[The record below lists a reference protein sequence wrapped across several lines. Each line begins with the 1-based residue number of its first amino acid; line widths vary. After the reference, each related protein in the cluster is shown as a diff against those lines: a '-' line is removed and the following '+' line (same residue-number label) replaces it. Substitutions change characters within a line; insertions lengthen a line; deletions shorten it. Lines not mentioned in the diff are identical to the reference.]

1 MLRRMKFPR
10 PAALLLLTPAIALS
24 QAPPPAGP
32 KDAIRNGGF
41 ERTLQAPNLWSGV
54 DKDGFLAGFR
64 GFLPV
69 LNASGSVAETPMPVG
84 VAVGDLNGDGL
95 PDIVS
100 SDPLGFVRIYF
111 NSGSKAQPKFTRG
124 ELSLPWLASG
134 EGDPPWVP
142 PMLGG
147 EQEVGGWN
155 QKWAKRRQ
163 GVRVSLAD
171 LTGSGKLD
179 LVAGNYFGDIFVVRN
194 TGSAQV
200 PQFPQPPS
208 VAKAV
213 IPTMK
218 DPVRRWGNV
227 FAPVM
232 HDWDGDNRPDLLVGE
247 GSYSANNIHLFL
259 NQGSAAAPVFNEEKR
274 QPLALGEGRQQ
285 LTPAL
290 ADVNGD
296 GKMDIVVADREGRI
310 TAYVRPAA
318 WKFGDSISPSGFLSK
333 SGGLTPE
340 EGQAL
345 ALGSGIH
352 TIATGDMNGDGL
364 FDLVVGKSNG
374 RIAWAA
380 NKGTKEAPKFEA
392 ATDLTGDKPVPA
404 AWQLPSQWDVDAGA
418 SRGNFLAYAN
428 SVTAQDDP
436 GAQPVEGTRALK
448 FGYAVPP
455 NPVLPAP
462 RLDLP
467 ATRQFDRRGEQEN
480 SNPLFR
486 ASAEQRGTGAPSSFF
501 VLRQPLQL
509 EIGKTYKLSFQAK
522 GSKVANASYT
532 VGWRGFKQLG
542 EDRLVRGERGAVER
556 QRNAIADGDQ
566 LSSDFRPSGNWSTV
580 SKDFNIQFKKE
591 RDLNKEKLTSEG
603 ILEISFE
610 LTGPDGFLY
619 LDDLKLVPQG

>member
-1 MLRRMKFPR
+1 MSFPR
-10 PAALLLLTPAIALS
+10 PVAFLLFAPAMALA
-24 QAPPPAGP
+24 QAPAPAGP

-54 DKDGFLAGFR
+54 DKDGKLAGFR

-69 LNASGSVAETPMPVG
+69 LNPSGSIAQTPMPVG

-95 PDIVS
+95 LDIVS

-111 NSGSKAQPKFTRG
+111 NSGSKEQPKFTRG

-155 QKWAKRRQ
+155 QNWAKRRQ
-163 GVRVSLAD
+163 GVRISLAD
-171 LTGSGKLD
+171 LSGNGKLD
-179 LVAGNYFGDIFVVRN
+179 MVAGNYFGDIFVIRN
-194 TGSAQV
+194 NGSAQA
-200 PQFPQPPS
+200 PQFAQPPS

-213 IPTMK
+213 VPTTK

-232 HDWDGDNRPDLLVGE
+232 HDWDGDGKPDLLVGE

-296 GKMDIVVADREGRI
+296 GNMDILVADREGRV

-318 WKFGDSISPSGFLSK
+318 WKFGDSISPTGFLSK

-345 ALGSGIH
+345 VLGSGIH
-352 TIATGDMNGDGL
+352 TISTGDMNGDGL
-364 FDLVVGKSNG
+364 FDIVVGKSNG
-374 RIAWAA
+374 RIAWAP
-380 NKGTKEAPKFEA
+380 NKGTKEAPKFEG
-392 ATDLTGDKPVPA
+392 TDDLTGEKPVPA
-404 AWQLPSQWDVDAGA
+404 TWQIPSQWDIDTGF

-428 SVTAQDDP
+428 SFTAQDDP

-448 FGYAVPP
+448 FGYATPA
-455 NPVLPAP
+455 NPVLPVP

-467 ATRQFDRRGEQEN
+467 ATRGFDRRGEQEN

-486 ASAEQRGTGAPSSFF
+486 ASAEQRGTGAPSNFF
-501 VLRQPLQL
+501 VMRQPLQL

-522 GSKVANASYT
+522 GNKVANASYT
-532 VGWRGFKQLG
+532 LGWRGFKKLG
-542 EDRLVRGERGAVER
+542 EDRLVRGERGAVRREK
-556 QRNAIADGDQ
+556 NEITDGDQ
-566 LSSDFRPSGNWSTV
+566 QSADFRPSANWSTV
-580 SKDFNIQFKKE
+580 SKDFKIQFKEE
-591 RDLNKEKLTSEG
+591 RDLNKEKLTSEA

-610 LTGPDGFLY
+610 LTAPDGFLY

>member
-1 MLRRMKFPR
+1 MLTLRTSLVVACALLPLTLPAQTP
-10 PAALLLLTPAIALS
+10 PAA
-24 QAPPPAGP
+24 PAGP
-32 KDAIRNGGF
+32 RDAIRNGSF
-41 ERTLQAPNLWSGV
+41 ERVLQVPNLWSGV
-54 DKDGFLAGFR
+54 ERDGFLAGFR

-69 LNASGSVAETPMPVG
+69 LNASGGIAETPMPVG

-95 PDIVS
+95 PDILS
-100 SDPLGFVRIYF
+100 SDPLGYVRIYF
-111 NSGSKAQPKFTRG
+111 NSGSKEQPKFTRG

-134 EGDPPWVP
+134 EGDPPWTP

-147 EQEVGGWN
+147 EQEIGGWN
-155 QKWAKRRQ
+155 QKWAKRRL
-163 GVRVSLAD
+163 GVRASLAD

-194 TGSAQV
+194 AGSAQA

-208 VAKAV
+208 VAKAAT
-213 IPTMK
+213 PTTK

-232 HDWDGDNRPDLLVGE
+232 HDWDGDNKPDLLVGE

-259 NQGSAAAPVFNEEKR
+259 NQGSATAPVFNEEKR
-274 QPLALGEGRQQ
+274 QALALGEGRQQ

-296 GKMDIVVADREGRI
+296 GNMDILVADREGRV
-310 TAYVRPAA
+310 TAYIRPAA
-318 WKFGDSISPSGFLSK
+318 WKFGDSILPTGFLSK
-333 SGGLTPE
+333 SGGLTPDQ
-340 EGQAL
+340 GQAL

-364 FDLVVGKSNG
+364 FDLVIGKSNG
-374 RIAWAA
+374 RIAWSA

-404 AWQLPSQWDVDAGA
+404 AWQLPSQWDVDVGI

-448 FGYAVPP
+448 FGYAASD
-455 NPVLPAP
+455 NPALPVP
-462 RLDLP
+462 RLNIP

-480 SNPLFR
+480 SNSLFR
-486 ASAEQRGTGAPSSFF
+486 ASAEQRGTGAPSNFF

-509 EIGKTYKLSFQAK
+509 EIGKTYTLSFQAK
-522 GSKVANASYT
+522 GNKVGNASYT
-532 VGWRGFKQLG
+532 LGWRGFKQIG
-542 EDRLVRGERGAVER
+542 EDRLVRGERGAVQR
-556 QRNAIADGDQ
+556 QRNAIADSDQ
-566 LSSDFRPSGNWSTV
+566 QFADFRPSGSWASV
-580 SKDFNIQFKKE
+580 SKTFKIEFKKE
-591 RDLNKEKLTSEG
+591 RELNKEKTTSEG

-610 LTGPDGFLY
+610 LGAPDGFLY
-619 LDDLKLVPQG
+619 LDEIKLIPQG

>member
-1 MLRRMKFPR
+1 MKFSR

-84 VAVGDLNGDGL
+84 VAVGDLNSDGL

-111 NSGSKAQPKFTRG
+111 NSGSKEQPKFTSG
-124 ELSLPWLASG
+124 ELSPPWLASG
-134 EGDPPWVP
+134 EGDPPWIP

-163 GVRVSLAD
+163 GVRISLAD

-179 LVAGNYFGDIFVVRN
+179 LVAGNYFGDIFVIRN
-194 TGSAQV
+194 NGSAQA
-200 PQFPQPPS
+200 PQFAQPPS
-208 VAKAV
+208 VAKAA

-218 DPVRRWGNV
+218 DPVRRCGNV

-352 TIATGDMNGDGL
+352 TVATGDMNGDGL

-380 NKGTKEAPKFEA
+380 NKGSKDAPKFDA
-392 ATDLTGDKPVPA
+392 VTDLTGEKPVPA
-404 AWQLPSQWDVDAGA
+404 VWQLPSQWDVDTGT
-418 SRGNFLAYAN
+418 SRGNFLAYAT
-428 SVTAQDDP
+428 SVTAEEDP

-448 FGYAVPP
+448 FAYASAANKIVPLSR
-455 NPVLPAP
+455 V
-462 RLDLP
+462 DLP
-467 ATRQFDRRGEQEN
+467 ATRGFDRRGEQEN

-486 ASAEQRGTGAPSSFF
+486 ASAEQRGTGAPSNFF
-501 VLRQPLQL
+501 VLRQQLQF

-522 GSKVANASYT
+522 GNKVANASYT

-542 EDRLVRGERGAVER
+542 EDRLIRGERGAVQR
-556 QRNAIADGDQ
+556 QRNAIADSDQ
-566 LSSDFRPSGNWSTV
+566 ESADFRPSGNWSTV
-580 SKDFNIQFKKE
+580 SKDFRIQFKRE

-610 LTGPDGFLY
+610 LAAPDGFLY
-619 LDDLKLVPQG
+619 LDDLKLVPQD

>member
-1 MLRRMKFPR
+1 MKFPR
-10 PAALLLLTPAIALS
+10 PAAFLLLAPAVALA
-24 QAPPPAGP
+24 QAPAPAGP

-69 LNASGSVAETPMPVG
+69 LNASGSVAETPMPVS
-84 VAVGDLNGDGL
+84 VAVGDLNNDGL
-95 PDIVS
+95 QDILS
-100 SDPLGFVRIYF
+100 SDPLGYVRVYF
-111 NSGSKAQPKFTRG
+111 NSGSKEQPKFTTG
-124 ELSLPWLASG
+124 ELTLPWLASG
-134 EGDPPWVP
+134 EGDPPWIP

-163 GVRVSLAD
+163 GVRISLAD

-179 LVAGNYFGDIFVVRN
+179 LVAGNYFGDIFAVRN
-194 TGSAQV
+194 AGSAQA
-200 PQFPQPPS
+200 PQFPQPTS

-227 FAPVM
+227 FAPIM
-232 HDWDGDNRPDLLVGE
+232 HDWDGDNKPDLLVGE

-296 GKMDIVVADREGRI
+296 GKMDILVADREGRV
-310 TAYVRPAA
+310 TAYTRPAA
-318 WKFGDSISPSGFLSK
+318 WKFGDSIPPSGFLSK
-333 SGGLTPE
+333 NGGLTPDA
-340 EGQAL
+340 GQAF

-352 TIATGDMNGDGL
+352 TVATGDMNGDGL
-364 FDLVVGKSNG
+364 FDLVIGKSNG

-392 ATDLTGDKPVPA
+392 INDLSGDKPVPA

-418 SRGNFLAYAN
+418 SRGNLLAYAN

-448 FGYAVPP
+448 FGYAAPS
-455 NPVLPAP
+455 NPSLPAP
-462 RLDLP
+462 RLDIP
-467 ATRQFDRRGEQEN
+467 ATRGFDRRGELEN

-486 ASAEQRGTGAPSSFF
+486 ASAEQRGTGAPSNYF

-522 GSKVANASYT
+522 GNKVANASYT
-532 VGWRGFKQLG
+532 VGWRAFKKLG

-556 QRNAIADGDQ
+556 QKNEIAGNEVE
-566 LSSDFRPSGNWSTV
+566 SADFRPSTSWSTV
-580 SKDFNIQFKKE
+580 TKDLPIQFKKE
-591 RDLNKEKLTSEG
+591 RELNKEKLTSEG

-610 LTGPDGFLY
+610 LTAPDGFLY
-619 LDDLKLVPQG
+619 LDDLKLVPQP

>member
-1 MLRRMKFPR
+1 MKFPR
-10 PAALLLLTPAIALS
+10 PAAFLLLTPALTLA
-24 QAPPPAGP
+24 QAPAPAGP

-69 LNASGSVAETPMPVG
+69 LNESGGIAETPMPIG
-84 VAVGDLNGDGL
+84 VSVGDLNNDGL
-95 PDIVS
+95 PDILS
-100 SDPLGFVRIYF
+100 SDPLGYVRIYF
-111 NSGSKAQPKFTRG
+111 NSGSKEQPKFTTG
-124 ELSLPWLASG
+124 QLTTPWLASG
-134 EGDPPWVP
+134 EGDPPWIP

-147 EQEVGGWN
+147 EQEIGGWN
-155 QKWAKRRQ
+155 QRWAKRRQ
-163 GVRVSLAD
+163 GVRASLAD
-171 LTGSGKLD
+171 LSGTGKLD
-179 LVAGNYFGDIFVVRN
+179 LVAGNYFGDVVAVRN
-194 TGSAQV
+194 SGSSQA

-218 DPVRRWGNV
+218 DPVARWGNV
-227 FAPVM
+227 FAPLM
-232 HDWDGDNRPDLLVGE
+232 HDWDGDNKPDLLIGE

-274 QPLALGEGRQQ
+274 QPLALGQGRQQ

-296 GKMDIVVADREGRI
+296 GNMDILVTDRGGRV

-318 WKFGDSISPSGFLSK
+318 WKFGDTISPSGFLAK
-333 SGGLTPE
+333 SGGLTQDG
-340 EGQAL
+340 GQAL
-345 ALGSGIH
+345 ALGSGIN
-352 TIATGDMNGDGL
+352 TIATGDLNGDGL
-364 FDLVVGKSNG
+364 FDLVIGKSNG

-380 NKGTKEAPKFEA
+380 NKGTKDAPKFEA
-392 ATDLTGDKPVPA
+392 ANDLTGEKPVPA

-418 SRGNFLAYAN
+418 SRGNFFAFAN
-428 SVTAQDDP
+428 SVSAQEDQA
-436 GAQPVEGTRALK
+436 AQPVEGTRALK
-448 FGYAVPP
+448 FGYAAPA
-455 NPVLPAP
+455 NPTLPIP
-462 RLDLP
+462 RLNIP
-467 ATRQFDRRGEQEN
+467 ATRAFDRRGEQEN

-486 ASAEQRGTGAPSSFF
+486 ASAEQRGTGAPSNFF

-522 GSKVANASYT
+522 GNQVANASYT

-542 EDRLVRGERGAVER
+542 EDRLVRGERGAVQR
-556 QRNAIADGDQ
+556 QQNAISEGDQ
-566 LSSDFRPSGNWSTV
+566 QSADFRPSGNWSAV
-580 SKDFNIQFKKE
+580 SKDFKIQFKKE

-610 LTGPDGFLY
+610 LTAPDGFLY
-619 LDDLKLVPQG
+619 LDDLKLVPQD

>member
-1 MLRRMKFPR
+1 MKLLR
-10 PAALLLLTPAIALS
+10 PAAFLLLVPAVVLA
-24 QAPPPAGP
+24 QAPAPTGP

-41 ERTLQAPNLWSGV
+41 ERTLQAPNVWSGV

-69 LNASGSVAETPMPVG
+69 LNESGGVSETAMPVS
-84 VAVGDLNGDGL
+84 VAVGDLNNDGL
-95 PDIVS
+95 PDILS
-100 SDPLGFVRIYF
+100 SDPLGYVRIYF
-111 NSGSKAQPKFTRG
+111 NSGSKEQPKFSAG
-124 ELSLPWLASG
+124 ELTLPWLAAG
-134 EGDPPWVP
+134 EGDPPWIP

-155 QKWAKRRQ
+155 QRWAKRRQ

-179 LVAGNYFGDIFVVRN
+179 LVAGNYYGDIFVIRN
-194 TGSAQV
+194 SGSAQV

-208 VAKAV
+208 VAKAI

-218 DPVRRWGNV
+218 DPARRWGNV

-232 HDWDGDNRPDLLVGE
+232 HDWDGDNKPDLLVGE

-290 ADVNGD
+290 ADLNGD
-296 GKMDIVVADREGRI
+296 GNIDILVADREGRV
-310 TAYVRPAA
+310 TAYIRPAA
-318 WKFGDSISPSGFLSK
+318 WKFGDSMSPSGFLSK
-333 SGGLTPE
+333 SGGLIPD

-345 ALGSGIH
+345 SLGSGIH
-352 TIATGDMNGDGL
+352 TVATADLNGDGL

-374 RIAWAA
+374 RIAWVA

-392 ATDLTGDKPVPA
+392 ANDLAGDKPVPA
-404 AWQLPSQWDVDAGA
+404 DWQLPSQWDVDAGA

-428 SVTAQDDP
+428 SVAAQDDP
-436 GAQPVEGTRALK
+436 GAVPVEGTRALK
-448 FGYAVPP
+448 CGYAASP
-455 NPVLPAP
+455 NKIVAP
-462 RLDLP
+462 SRADLP
-467 ATRQFDRRGEQEN
+467 ATRGFDRRGEQEN

-486 ASAEQRGTGAPSSFF
+486 ASAEQRGTGAPSNFF

-522 GSKVANASYT
+522 GNKVANATYT

-542 EDRLVRGERGAVER
+542 EDRIVRGERGAVER
-556 QRNAIADGDQ
+556 QQNAIADGDQ
-566 LSSDFRPSGNWSTV
+566 QSADFRPSANWGSVT
-580 SKDFNIQFKKE
+580 KDFKIQFKKE

-603 ILEISFE
+603 ILEVSFE
-610 LTGPDGFLY
+610 LTAPDGFLY
-619 LDDLKLVPQG
+619 LDDLKLVPLEG